1 MGRTILLLGYG
12 MQGRCALWDLMRSD
26 IVDRVIVADRELDLK
41 SLYARYS
48 RNRVEGVVLDASDS
62 RSTSELMEKADL
74 VIELLPGQ
82 FAYPIARLAVDT
94 GVHLVSSMY
103 LANPGEQ
110 DERRVEQRK
119 GEIGELDAVA
129 RAKGITVLTEF
140 GLDPGVDLVLSM
152 LAIQELDSVSEFYSY
167 GAGIPELAAADN
179 ALKYKFTWSVEGVLR
194 SYLRPVRMIRDG
206 QVVEIKAEDVF
217 SPEHMHVMDLP
228 EIGGVVECFPNGNA
242 VKYAEMF
249 GIREMVQRMGRYT
262 CRWPGHGA
270 FWYGMAQSGFLSE
283 QPVKVA
289 GCDVS
294 PLEFAMSLMGSQS
307 QFWYRDDERD
317 IAIVRV
323 DARGFRAGKRARVI
337 YQLVD
342 RRDLATG
349 FTAMTRTVGFPV
361 SAGAQMILHG
371 DIGKHGVVTPV
382 EVPANTLLKELE
394 ARGLVIE
401 HRMLPWED

>member
-1 MGRTILLLGYG
+1 VGKTILLLGYG
-12 MQGRCALWDLMRSD
+12 MQGKCTLWDLMRSD
-26 IVDRVIVADRELDLK
+26 LIDRVIVADKELDLET
-41 SLYARYS
+41 LYAKYPRD
-48 RNRVEGVVLDASDS
+48 RVEGVVLDASDT
-62 RSTSELMEKADL
+62 RSTGELMRRADL
-74 VIELLPGQ
+74 VIELLPGR
-82 FAYPIARLAVDT
+82 FAYQIAKLATDN

-110 DERRVEQRK
+110 DEQRVEERK
-119 GEIGELDAVA
+119 REVWELDATA
-129 RAKGITVLTEF
+129 KAKGITVLTEF

-152 LAIQELDSVSEFYSY
+152 LAIRELDSTSEFYSY
-167 GAGIPELAAADN
+167 GAGIPEPAAADN

-194 SYLRPVRMIRDG
+194 SYLRPAWIIRDG
-206 QVVEIKAEDVF
+206 RAVEIRAEDVF
-217 SPEHMHVMDLP
+217 APEHMHMMDLP
-228 EIGGVVECFPNGNA
+228 EIGGVVECYPNGNA

-270 FWYGMAQSGFLSE
+270 FWYGVAQSGFLSE
-283 QPVKVA
+283 EPVEV
-289 GCDVS
+289 GGRTVS
-294 PLEFAMSLMGSQS
+294 PLEFSMSLLGSQS

-323 DARGFRAGKRARVI
+323 DARGYRAGKRTRIV
-337 YQLVD
+337 YQLLD

-361 SAGAQMILHG
+361 SAGAQMILRG
-371 DIGKHGVVTPV
+371 DIAKRGVVMPV
-382 EVPANTLLKELE
+382 EVPADILLRELE

-401 HRMLPWED
+401 HRVLPWED